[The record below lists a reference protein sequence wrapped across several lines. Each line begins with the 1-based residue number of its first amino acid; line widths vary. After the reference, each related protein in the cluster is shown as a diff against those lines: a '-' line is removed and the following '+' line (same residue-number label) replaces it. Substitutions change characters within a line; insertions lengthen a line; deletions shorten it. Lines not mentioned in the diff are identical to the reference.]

1 MAKQPVVYPV
11 SADLSAILGATVDM
25 DAAWAEPLGLPT
37 WPMPVLPVDPKAEA
51 VVSELA
57 RRMKERMGQLR
68 CNGYVPRGQR

>member
-1 MAKQPVVYPV
+1 MKSPTVYPV
-11 SADLSAILGATVDM
+11 SADLSALLGAAVDA

-37 WPMPVLPVDPKAEA
+37 WSMPVLPIDPKAEE

-68 CNGYVPRGQR
+68 CNGFVPRGQR